1 MIDYLRECANCPS
14 YKWPQLDNYDL
25 YKRCSG
31 CKIFHYCS
39 KECQTEHWLKV
50 HRFHCKYFSREK
62 EKKGS
67 RHDSNKCKF
76 CLNEVKMGSKALKSP
91 NVSVLGCPWR
101 KDIVLGLPFRIGV
114 DSFAPSAEVLGEMTG
129 VFPSKMEHT
138 LYSMLRILYKIIHIK
153 KYKSYGLPEVR
164 SKLQQEIDK
173 LRMFI
178 RHKYCF

>member
-1 MIDYLRECANCPS
+1 
-14 YKWPQLDNYDL
+14 
-25 YKRCSG
+25 
-31 CKIFHYCS
+31 
-39 KECQTEHWLKV
+39 
-50 HRFHCKYFSREK
+50 
-62 EKKGS
+62 
-67 RHDSNKCKF
+67 
-76 CLNEVKMGSKALKSP
+76 MGSKALKSQD
-91 NVSVLGCPWR
+91 VSVLGCPWR
-101 KDIVLGLPFRIGV
+101 KDIVIGLPFRIGV